1 MMQRDRLIGIVVK
14 NPPAVFW
21 AKGTGHDGKPWQIN
35 AGSAGAALPPENSRH
50 QDVRV
55 ENDPHLGGRI
65 NPLTPP

>member
-35 AGSAGAALPPENSRH
+35 VGSAGELCRPRIPDTKTFVSRTT
-50 QDVRV
+50 
-55 ENDPHLGGRI
+55 LTSAGGS
-65 NPLTPP
+65 TH